1 MLWQIPGSHLPYVG
15 EVTPELFGGNAGSYI
30 FSTAPV
36 YFFGDSNLKSDLSNL
51 IMGDSAGTT
60 NVAVGNY
67 PVQSNYN
74 CTISNCN
81 YQQYLKFY
89 AGKANNYDW
98 SRDNG
103 KLALAA
109 SNGVFAI
116 LWGGGNTTNVIKNFS
131 NPDDHGWLAN
141 KIKTYYQNP
150 QKLK

>member
-1 MLWQIPGSHLPYVG
+1 
-15 EVTPELFGGNAGSYI
+15 
-30 FSTAPV
+30 
-36 YFFGDSNLKSDLSNL
+36 
-51 IMGDSAGTT
+51 
-60 NVAVGNY
+60 
-67 PVQSNYN
+67 
-74 CTISNCN
+74 
-81 YQQYLKFY
+81 LKFY
-89 AGKANNYDW
+89 GGKTNNYDW

-150 QKLK
+150 QKLKKF